1 MNKVLHISGH
11 PALRIL
17 LAIIATMG
25 LLLFLSAVRLYQKD
39 PIQTLTLRTLN
50 TSLPVS
56 LPAPPP
62 PQFETAPPP
71 PEAKELPKLNIEL
84 DSVAPPIKAS
94 LDRDLELQL
103 EPSEFAHQ
111 QEQARERMTFTS
123 NQLDNSPK
131 LVSRPHVTF
140 PEPLIEKGI
149 TEGKVILEVLI
160 NSAGKVNV
168 RRVLDSSHSDL
179 TAMARTF
186 ASNSR
191 FTPPRKNGRPVNALF
206 KWPLILRP

>member
-25 LLLFLSAVRLYQKD
+25 LLLFLSAVRLYKKD

-84 DSVAPPIKAS
+84 DSIAPPIKAS
-94 LDRDLELQL
+94 LDHDLELHL
-103 EPSEFAHQ
+103 EPTEFAPQH
-111 QEQARERMTFTS
+111 EQARERMTFTS

-131 LVSRPHVTF
+131 LVSRPSVTF
-140 PEPLIEKGI
+140 PESLIEKGI
-149 TEGKVILEVLI
+149 TEGKVTLEVLI

-179 TAMARTF
+179 TAMARAF

>member
-1 MNKVLHISGH
+1 MSKVLHISGH

-25 LLLFLSAVRLYQKD
+25 LLLFLSAVRLYKKS
-39 PIQTLTLRTLN
+39 PTQTLTLRTLN

-62 PQFETAPPP
+62 PQFETPPPP

-84 DSVAPPIKAS
+84 ASVAPPIKAS
-94 LDRDLELQL
+94 LDRDLDLQL
-103 EPSEFAHQ
+103 EPTEFAS
-111 QEQARERMTFTS
+111 QEEQVRERMTFNS
-123 NQLDNSPK
+123 NELDDSPK
-131 LVSRPHVTF
+131 LVSRPSVTF
-140 PEPLIEKGI
+140 PESQIEKGVS
-149 TEGKVILEVLI
+149 EGKVTLEVLI
-160 NSAGKVNV
+160 NSTGKVNV
-168 RRVLDSSHSDL
+168 RRVLDSSHSDF

-191 FTPPRKNGRPVNALF
+191 FTPPRKNGRAVNALF